1 MGLARTVDGK
11 PSATKNKRTERLC
24 IALLV
29 FVLALGIFVRV
40 WKLGSWPP
48 LYGDEA
54 APGVL
59 ALRGLADDLTH
70 IKGVRAYFSPLYV
83 LMQMPFV
90 SLLGNTIIALRLS
103 SLVYG
108 LLTILA
114 AYFTARRL
122 WGPRAGLMAA
132 AAAAILPL
140 SVVMGGRIGWEPA
153 LAFPIVAWAL
163 YFAVLAW
170 QQHSIVAA
178 IVCGALLALGTY
190 AHPAVTLAIPGL
202 LVGTIASGKLRPHL
216 REAVVVAIVLAILSF
231 PSTTLM
237 RQLLTTGELNI
248 SAFTHVSAEMV
259 KLRQTNSFSPR
270 EIGLNLFRTLDHFT
284 GLVTTQ
290 YLLGPLNPPWS
301 LPIKLF
307 RVACVGLWLII
318 AFVSVRNGPLGRFL
332 VGYVAGLFPVAH
344 VTHPWFV
351 VEPGHGR
358 YLLAVAPLLP
368 LLVIIAIRSKR
379 NRLELIAR
387 HAAFVIFVMWVGAT
401 IVMLSFIHRDINGM
415 DEIRT
420 TVVGD
425 PNRAA
430 ADFLVQHVDPAHD
443 LILSRWCFYWPIKY
457 YTQEQLPMFSS
468 DLVWFDNQLVQVPE
482 TTGKRQVW
490 GVQMPDDNPPPFAI
504 EVLASWPSLND
515 PSHYYTIWIADEPQA
530 AIEWA
535 LDDYQRRLAIHQR
548 RFDTAD

>member
-248 SAFTHVSAEMV
+248 
-259 KLRQTNSFSPR
+259 
-270 EIGLNLFRTLDHFT
+270 
-284 GLVTTQ
+284 
-290 YLLGPLNPPWS
+290 
-301 LPIKLF
+301 
-307 RVACVGLWLII
+307 
-318 AFVSVRNGPLGRFL
+318 
-332 VGYVAGLFPVAH
+332 
-344 VTHPWFV
+344 
-351 VEPGHGR
+351 
-358 YLLAVAPLLP
+358 
-368 LLVIIAIRSKR
+368 
-379 NRLELIAR
+379 
-387 HAAFVIFVMWVGAT
+387 
-401 IVMLSFIHRDINGM
+401 
-415 DEIRT
+415 
-420 TVVGD
+420 
-425 PNRAA
+425 
-430 ADFLVQHVDPAHD
+430 
-443 LILSRWCFYWPIKY
+443 
-457 YTQEQLPMFSS
+457 
-468 DLVWFDNQLVQVPE
+468 
-482 TTGKRQVW
+482 
-490 GVQMPDDNPPPFAI
+490 
-504 EVLASWPSLND
+504 
-515 PSHYYTIWIADEPQA
+515 
-530 AIEWA
+530 
-535 LDDYQRRLAIHQR
+535 
-548 RFDTAD
+548 